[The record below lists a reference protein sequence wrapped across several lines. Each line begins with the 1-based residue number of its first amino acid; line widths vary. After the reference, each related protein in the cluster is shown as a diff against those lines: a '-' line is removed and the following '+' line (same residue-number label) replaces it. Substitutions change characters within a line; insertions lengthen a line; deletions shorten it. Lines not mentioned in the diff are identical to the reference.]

1 VLSQNV
7 EHLQN
12 EITSFENSR
21 QKGCFVYHT
30 QAIAMEGVCLTFSTK
45 LDGKFATGA
54 LWKTGIILN
63 FYKTSKLLFCHPK
76 PLLLHSLNLLCDA
89 IIKTHVYIY

>member
-30 QAIAMEGVCLTFSTK
+30 QAIAMECVASHFQQSLMESLPLEPC
-45 LDGKFATGA
+45 GKPE
-54 LWKTGIILN
+54 
-63 FYKTSKLLFCHPK
+63 S
-76 PLLLHSLNLLCDA
+76 S
-89 IIKTHVYIY
+89 